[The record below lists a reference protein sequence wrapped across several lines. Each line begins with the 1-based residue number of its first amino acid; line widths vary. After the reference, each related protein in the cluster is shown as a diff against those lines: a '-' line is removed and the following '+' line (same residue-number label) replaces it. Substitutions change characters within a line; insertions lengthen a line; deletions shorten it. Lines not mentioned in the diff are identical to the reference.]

1 MPGEERRSH
10 PFHLSLNGCG
20 GGRSGGCR
28 LRGRGGSVRG
38 RGYHRAVDDELDR
51 IFEDARRTLS
61 APGRV
66 ALDPDYLCAIER
78 LERRADVTP
87 GADRTWV
94 VETVRRAKQLLSHVE
109 LVS

>member
-1 MPGEERRSH
+1 MRA
-10 PFHLSLNGCG
+10 
-20 GGRSGGCR
+20 
-28 LRGRGGSVRG
+28 
-38 RGYHRAVDDELDR
+38 RGYHRAVDEELDR

-61 APGRV
+61 VPGRV
-66 ALDPDYLCAIER
+66 ALDPGYRRAIER

-109 LVS
+109 LVT